1 MRKHILFFI
10 ESLSSGGAEK
20 VLVTLLNHLDYSK
33 YEVTLMTLVDTGVLK
48 DDIDFTKLNYVPVI
62 REAKT
67 PLQRLWN
74 NIKYK
79 LIYHYLPCRL
89 TNRWIVPQKGIDV
102 YIAFT
107 EGFSTKLIS
116 YTPKKKLAWV
126 HADLKTDP
134 WTLNSKIYSNLAEE
148 RTSYSQYNKVICVS
162 KSVEQIMKDYYG
174 VKRVLTI
181 YNPIDTEDIINK
193 AKQPIKFVIPSSF
206 NIVSVGRLVYQKGY
220 DRLVSVISR
229 LNQKGIDVQLFIIG
243 EGSERKNL
251 EKIIH
256 NKGLQNVVHLVGYL
270 NNPYALMSKMDLF
283 VCSSLTEGYSLV
295 IAEAMTLGLPVIST
309 NCVGPS
315 EILDSSKYGLIV
327 ENSEQGLYDGLNAII
342 KDFKKL
348 KGLKQKSLERSKSF
362 GINNSIYAFD
372 SLVD

>member
-1 MRKHILFFI
+1 MKHILFFI

-20 VLVTLLNHLDYSK
+20 VLVTLLKHLDYSK
-33 YEVTLMTLVDTGVLK
+33 YKVTLMPLVDTGVLK

-74 NIKYK
+74 KIKYK

-107 EGFSTKLIS
+107 EGFSTKLVS